1 MVEAEDF
8 DYDGGQFVA
17 DWYPEAYLGLG
28 ATTNIDFQHSPFQDE
43 AFAYRF
49 AGIPQDLTHDFLRDA
64 FVNVGAFDYD
74 LTWFG
79 NGDWAN
85 YTRVYPTGN
94 FYVYGRFSGL
104 GGYSMYLDQVISGA
118 GTTSQT
124 TTRLGRWGIVG
135 RGYNIYDWVPLT
147 DEGLAAP
154 VLVKL
159 NGLATLRI
167 ATTGN
172 SNPNY
177 FMLVPAS
184 GINLTATRSGNNVV
198 ISFPTQA
205 GVIYRVFYR
214 EDLTAGSWSLLTTV
228 LGDGTVKTASDPA
241 TAAGRFYKVT
251 AP

>member
-1 MVEAEDF
+1 M
-8 DYDGGQFVA
+8 
-17 DWYPEAYLGLG
+17 
-28 ATTNIDFQHSPFQDE
+28 
-43 AFAYRF
+43 
-49 AGIPQDLTHDFLRDA
+49 
-64 FVNVGAFDYD
+64 
-74 LTWFG
+74 
-79 NGDWAN
+79 
-85 YTRVYPTGN
+85 
-94 FYVYGRFSGL
+94 
-104 GGYSMYLDQVISGA
+104 
-118 GTTSQT
+118 
-124 TTRLGRWGIVG
+124 GRWGIVG
-135 RGYNIYDWVPLT
+135 RGYSAYDWVPLT

-184 GINLTATRSGNNVV
+184 GINLTAGRSGSNVV

-214 EDLTAGSWSLLTTV
+214 DNLAAGNWSLLTTV
-228 LGDGTVKTASDPA
+228 VGDGTVKTASDPA
-241 TAAGRFYKVT
+241 TSAGRFYKVT